1 MRKILWGLLLTF
13 LIAMP
18 VYGYT
23 VVKGDTPYE
32 LWGANWKTELAK
44 YGISDPRKLPVGLEV
59 ELNEG
64 MLGAT
69 PTPTSSANRKYVE
82 SPDFYLYSPA
92 VAYDTTITL
101 NTLKDI
107 YGNILT
113 MTDLGTL
120 GYGRIDPDSASISE
134 SITFSGITANSDGT
148 YTLTG
153 VKSALAK
160 YPYTQTSGLKRSHS
174 INAIFRLTNTAAFY
188 DGFAN
193 KDNNEIVD
201 GWWTFTSPT
210 TSIFYT
216 FPTVSS
222 SAYTGLPTDNG
233 QLATK
238 YYVDTVGAG
247 GFTAVNVSTNRGLS
261 VDGSSP
267 EKVGINA
274 SSTTGIS
281 FDGNGALY
289 QAIGNAL
296 EYTGNAIAVS
306 TSTIVSQIATSTPT
320 ANMVPIA
327 DGSGLIDTGFT
338 NFYDF
343 GSGVDGDIVFSVST
357 TITSTKYYNNITI
370 NDGVTIIPNGYKIYA
385 KGTLLNNGV
394 IAQVG
399 VNGGNGASGV
409 IGTQATGGI
418 AGAAV
423 PVSGT
428 LAYADAGKAGSS
440 GGYFSNTGGV
450 NTAGVAGV
458 AGYATTSITGSGAA
472 GGASDGVYQ
481 NASGAGGAGGAATME
496 GCLFSSITSIST
508 SSINYILPSLLA
520 TTTNARLSVRAG
532 SGSGGGGAIQ
542 VYNNTGSNFVGAG
555 AGGGSGSGGG
565 IIYIQARKIINNG
578 TMSVIG
584 GNGGNGGNGAAS
596 GDGTA
601 QRSAGGGGGGAG
613 GSGGLIV
620 LIYTS
625 LEDNGN
631 LLVTGGTGGT
641 KGTAAAGSRDAGGAA
656 NGSNGFNGDIIKI
669 KL

>member
-92 VAYDTTITL
+92 VASDTTITL

-120 GYGRIDPDSASISE
+120 GYGRIDPDSATISE

-153 VKSALAK
+153 VKSTLAK

-210 TSIFYT
+210 TSIFYA

-247 GFTAVNVSTNRGLS
+247 GFTSANVSTSYG
-261 VDGSSP
+261 VQVFGTSP
-267 EKVGINA
+267 ETLGINA
-274 SSTTGIS
+274 SSTTGMS
-281 FDGNGALY
+281 FDSNGALY
-289 QAIGNAL
+289 QSIGNAL

-320 ANMVPIA
+320 AGMIPMASSTGKINENWIDTSNIYSGFIAGEAINNGDAVSIVSSADTVSSTLSQTQTNTTENPGANTNWKGQIVLLPGGFKSLKQVVWGSDFSSSRDYVLRIRGVNGEIPTGADIASTTATVSSGNLTFTFSSPVVLTPLTKYAFIVTVNTTNASYLMQSTDVYA
-327 DGSGLIDTGFT
+327 DGSRVLSSDSGSTWATTTGD
-338 NFYDF
+338 Y
-343 GSGVDGDIVFSVST
+343 
-357 TITSTKYYNNITI
+357 
-370 NDGVTIIPNGYKIYA
+370 
-385 KGTLLNNGV
+385 
-394 IAQVG
+394 
-399 VNGGNGASGV
+399 
-409 IGTQATGGI
+409 
-418 AGAAV
+418 
-423 PVSGT
+423 
-428 LAYADAGKAGSS
+428 
-440 GGYFSNTGGV
+440 YFSLL
-450 NTAGVAGV
+450 
-458 AGYATTSITGSGAA
+458 Y
-472 GGASDGVYQ
+472 Y
-481 NASGAGGAGGAATME
+481 NASGFLFKSNSTFNDALANKFVG
-496 GCLFSSITSIST
+496 FSSGNYSYGQPARVRVNSVVEGFSNLIVGENYYLSNTSGIVSSTAGTISRK
-508 SSINYILPSLLA
+508 IG
-520 TTTNARLSVRAG
+520 LSV
-532 SGSGGGGAIQ
+532 SSTAI
-542 VYNNTGSNFVGAG
+542 
-555 AGGGSGSGGG
+555 
-565 IIYIQARKIINNG
+565 
-578 TMSVIG
+578 
-584 GNGGNGGNGAAS
+584 
-596 GDGTA
+596 
-601 QRSAGGGGGGAG
+601 
-613 GSGGLIV
+613 LIKH
-620 LIYTS
+620 
-625 LEDNGN
+625 DNP
-631 LLVTGGTGGT
+631 
-641 KGTAAAGSRDAGGAA
+641 
-656 NGSNGFNGDIIKI
+656 
-669 KL
+669 